1 MSIFHIIILAIVQGI
16 TEFLPIS
23 SSGHL
28 ILTHALLTPGNGSQ
42 NFFGATLTM
51 DIAVHI
57 GSLVAVLIYFRK
69 DIFAMMKAGINILK
83 TRTITGPE
91 SRMLVFIIAG
101 SVPVMALGLIIHL
114 TEPAWARSLQVIGWT
129 MLGFGVLLGVA
140 DKIGTKERTT
150 NDMTWRDAII
160 IGLAQMLALI
170 PGTSRSG
177 VTMTAARFLGFKRVE
192 AARYSFLLSV
202 VAISAAGMVG
212 LLDFL
217 KDPQPD
223 MMVGLCVGIAVS
235 FLAAIGAIHFL
246 MTWLGRASFSLFV
259 WYRVALGLV
268 LLALLYTG
276 HLA

>member
-1 MSIFHIIILAIVQGI
+1 MSIFHIVILAIVQGI

-28 ILTHALLTPGNGSQ
+28 ILTHALLTPGNGAQ

-57 GSLVAVLIYFRK
+57 GSLIAVLIYFRK
-69 DIFAMMKAGINILK
+69 DIFAMMVAGLTILK
-83 TRTITGPE
+83 TRKITGPQ

-101 SVPVMALGLIIHL
+101 SIPVMALGLLIHL

-129 MLGFGVLLGVA
+129 MLGFGILLGVA
-140 DKIGTKERTT
+140 DKIGPKERTT
-150 NDMTWRDAII
+150 DDMTWRDAII
-160 IGLAQMLALI
+160 IGLSQMLALI

-177 VTMTAARFLGFKRVE
+177 ITMTAARFLGFKRVE

-202 VAISAAGMVG
+202 IAISAAGMVG

-223 MMVGLCVGIAVS
+223 MLAGLIVGIIVS

-246 MTWLGRASFSLFV
+246 MTWLGRASFSVFV

-268 LLALLYTG
+268 LLVLLYTG

>member
-57 GSLVAVLIYFRK
+57 GSLIAVLIYFRK

-223 MMVGLCVGIAVS
+223 MMIGLGVGIVVS

-246 MTWLGRASFSLFV
+246 MTWLGRASFSVFV

>member
-57 GSLVAVLIYFRK
+57 GSLIAVLIYFRK

-217 KDPQPD
+217 QDPQPD

>member
-57 GSLVAVLIYFRK
+57 GSLIAVLIYFRK

-177 VTMTAARFLGFKRVE
+177 ITMTAARFLGFKRVE

-223 MMVGLCVGIAVS
+223 MMIGLGVGIVVS

-246 MTWLGRASFSLFV
+246 MTWLGRASFSVFV

>member
-57 GSLVAVLIYFRK
+57 GSLIAVLIYFRK

-223 MMVGLCVGIAVS
+223 MMVGLCVGIIVS

-246 MTWLGRASFSLFV
+246 MTWLGRASFSVFV

-268 LLALLYTG
+268 LLGLLYTG